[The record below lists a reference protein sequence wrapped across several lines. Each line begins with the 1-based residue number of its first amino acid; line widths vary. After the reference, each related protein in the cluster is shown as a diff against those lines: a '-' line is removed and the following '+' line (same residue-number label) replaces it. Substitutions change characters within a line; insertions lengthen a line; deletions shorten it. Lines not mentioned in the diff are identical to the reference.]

1 MLIFTLKL
9 SVWHNLYEGNL
20 HDALRLMDLYIEY
33 IKTMGKKAYKE
44 KEVSDFFLSLFKL
57 QINSKIDSKNIKE
70 ALQQFENQKEV
81 PFSNIFSKVWT
92 CLSEPD
98 TVEAQK
104 FINEKAIAEVVKEIK
119 N

>member
-1 MLIFTLKL
+1 L
-9 SVWHNLYEGNL
+9 
-20 HDALRLMDLYIEY
+20 
-33 IKTMGKKAYKE
+33 GKKAYKE

-57 QINSKIDSKNIKE
+57 QINSKIDSNIIKKVLE
-70 ALQQFENQKEV
+70 RFENQKDI

-98 TVEAQK
+98 SVEAQR
-104 FINEKAIAEVVKEIK
+104 FINEKAIAEVIKEIK